1 MHAAAFNAG
10 RVLTLDQGVKIGQEE
25 ETLYIRVAAVL
36 NRRADGADVIAN
48 VQSAGCINTGE
59 DAFFFFSSFSFESRS
74 KLMNGRRFHCGAD
87 ARCMEYRR
95 KKRRAAVEVLTSA
108 AALLVGYSEI
118 RKDPLQHAG

>member
-59 DAFFFFSSFSFESRS
+59 DAFFSRHF
-74 KLMNGRRFHCGAD
+74 LL
-87 ARCMEYRR
+87 
-95 KKRRAAVEVLTSA
+95 RAV
-108 AALLVGYSEI
+108 
-118 RKDPLQHAG
+118 QN